1 MSKTHVIEDFHA
13 ISEGLK
19 NPNLKQSL
27 YDEGSMI
34 MKDVLLTLH
43 GEAHRKRRLLELRV
57 FRKNFFDWY
66 EKTIFPETL
75 NSTISQDI
83 QRGRSELVD
92 LGYRV
97 TMNLTADFAGIDRPE
112 KSGEETNKL
121 LKMVET
127 FSEGA
132 TIVHST
138 RPKTEVIEELK
149 EAMSEF
155 KPRFLDPSVA
165 RRQILIEKFNHGQ
178 ISEEELPRDVL
189 TVILLRGDDEEF
201 TDEMLTREIAFY
213 LQAGAHSTANSTIHA
228 FHEIST
234 WANRDESRWLKLKD
248 DPIFLQRA
256 VHESFRLHPAS
267 PVASRSAIC
276 PINLNC
282 IGDVGAGNKVE
293 FRLAVANRD
302 KQIFGKD
309 ADDFNPEREINGS
322 IPPFGLTFGTGV
334 HACLGRELDGG
345 ALPRENVDPSRH
357 QYGIVVL
364 FLQRLFAL
372 GATLSP
378 DEKPL
383 KATNTERPNW
393 GYYPIIFTK
402 E

>member
-27 YDEGSMI
+27 YDEGAMI

-57 FRKNFFDWY
+57 FRRNFFDWY

-112 KSGEETNKL
+112 KSSEETNKL

-165 RRQILIEKFNHGQ
+165 RRQILIEKFNRGL

-234 WANRDESRWLKLKD
+234 WANHDESRWLKLKD

-276 PINLNC
+276 PVNLNC
-282 IGDVGAGNKVE
+282 IGDVSVGNKVE

-309 ADDFNPEREINGS
+309 ADDFNPERKINGS
-322 IPPFGLTFGTGV
+322 TPPFGLTFGTGV

-393 GYYPIIFTK
+393 GYYPIVFKK

>member
-1 MSKTHVIEDFHA
+1 LVLTSDQEALLSKTHVIEDFHA

-27 YDEGSMI
+27 YDEGAMI

-57 FRKNFFDWY
+57 FRRNFFDWY

-112 KSGEETNKL
+112 KSSEETSKL

-138 RPKTEVIEELK
+138 RPKTEVIEEVK

-165 RRQILIEKFNHGQ
+165 RRQILIEKFK
-178 ISEEELPRDVL
+178 
-189 TVILLRGDDEEF
+189 LR
-201 TDEMLTREIAFY
+201 
-213 LQAGAHSTANSTIHA
+213 
-228 FHEIST
+228 
-234 WANRDESRWLKLKD
+234 
-248 DPIFLQRA
+248 
-256 VHESFRLHPAS
+256 
-267 PVASRSAIC
+267 
-276 PINLNC
+276 
-282 IGDVGAGNKVE
+282 
-293 FRLAVANRD
+293 
-302 KQIFGKD
+302 
-309 ADDFNPEREINGS
+309 
-322 IPPFGLTFGTGV
+322 
-334 HACLGRELDGG
+334 
-345 ALPRENVDPSRH
+345 
-357 QYGIVVL
+357 
-364 FLQRLFAL
+364 
-372 GATLSP
+372 
-378 DEKPL
+378 
-383 KATNTERPNW
+383 
-393 GYYPIIFTK
+393 
-402 E
+402 

>member
-27 YDEGSMI
+27 YDEGAMI

-57 FRKNFFDWY
+57 FRRNFFDWY

-83 QRGRSELVD
+83 QRGKSELVD

-112 KSGEETNKL
+112 KSSEETNKL

-165 RRQILIEKFNHGQ
+165 RRQILIEKFNRGL

-234 WANRDESRWLKLKD
+234 WANHDESRWLKLKD

-276 PINLNC
+276 PVKLNC
-282 IGDVGAGNKVE
+282 IGDVSAGNKVE

-309 ADDFNPEREINGS
+309 ADDFNPERKINGS

-364 FLQRLFAL
+364 FLQRLFEL
-372 GATLSP
+372 GATLST

-383 KATNTERPNW
+383 KATKTERPNW
-393 GYYPIIFTK
+393 GYYPIVFKK